1 MFGYGES
8 LFRLIIGVQLAAMGG
23 VRAYYSAPRSKQG
36 DEPGSRPRG
45 ESPWL
50 TATLGI
56 LALLHF
62 GGVFVYLA
70 NPSFLAWST
79 FEAAEPIQRIGIL
92 MSCLGA
98 VGEIWAAIALGA
110 SYSPLLTVAEER
122 VVVEAGPYRWIRHPL
137 YAFFLPLMAGW
148 GLAARN
154 WFILGTGTILIV
166 VLTTVRVPLEEA
178 MMLEA
183 FGESYRRYMTHTGRF
198 TPRLRRGRGT

>member
-1 MFGYGES
+1 MFGDHEGS
-8 LFRLIIGVQLAAMGG
+8 FRLIIVLQLVAMGG
-23 VRAYYSAPRSKQG
+23 VRAYCSAPRSKLAG
-36 DEPGSRPRG
+36 EPGSRPSA

-50 TATLGI
+50 TAALGL

-62 GGVFVYLA
+62 GAVFVYLA
-70 NPSFLAWST
+70 NPPFLDWSA
-79 FEAAEPIQRIGIL
+79 FEAAEPIRWLGIL
-92 MSCLGA
+92 MSSLGA
-98 VGEIWAAIALGA
+98 AGEIWAAIALGA

-166 VLTTVRVPLEEA
+166 VLTRVRVALEET
-178 MMLEA
+178 MMLEG
-183 FGESYRRYMTHTGRF
+183 FGESYRRYMTRTGRF
-198 TPRLRRGRGT
+198 LPRLRRGRET